1 MLAYVLNL
9 SGWLL
14 LPFMDGIA
22 KFLST
27 EIHFLQVVWGRY
39 FFMLLIS
46 IPLAFIFFRK
56 ELKFPESLSVQLWR
70 SFFLFL
76 STIFFFYSISI
87 ISLPEALTLAF
98 VSPIIVT
105 VLSIFYLNERVG
117 IHRWTAVFLGFI
129 GVLVII
135 RPGFIDFNFASISA
149 LAAGISYAFYIIYT
163 RKLSFTDSA
172 IVTLIFTGS
181 IGCLIISLIV
191 PFFWI
196 NLNFT
201 QILYLILLA
210 LIGTIGHFLIIL
222 SLKLGE
228 ASKLAPLGYFEI
240 TTNILVGYIFFNDL
254 PNLWI
259 YLGLFL
265 IVISGIYIFIRENL
279 KKTSY

>member
-1 MLAYVLNL
+1 MLAYILNL

-22 KFLST
+22 KYLST
-27 EIHFLQVVWGRY
+27 EIHFVQVVWGRY

-46 IPLAFIFFRK
+46 VPLAFIFFRK
-56 ELKFPESLSVQLWR
+56 ELNLPKSISVQLWR

-76 STIFFFYSISI
+76 STIFFFYAISV
-87 ISLPEALTLAF
+87 ISLAEALTLAF

-105 VLSIFYLNERVG
+105 ILSIFYLNEKVG
-117 IHRWTAVFLGFI
+117 VHRWAAVIVGFF

-135 RPGFIDFNFASISA
+135 RPGFIDFNIASLSG

-181 IGCLIISLIV
+181 IGCLLITIAV
-191 PFFWI
+191 PFFWT
-196 NLNFT
+196 NLNLH
-201 QILYLILLA
+201 QILFLFLLA

-222 SLKLGE
+222 SLRLGE
-228 ASKLAPLGYFEI
+228 AAKLAPLGYFEI
-240 TTNILVGYIFFNDL
+240 TTNILVGYMFFDDL
-254 PNLWI
+254 PDIWI
-259 YLGLFL
+259 YLGLSL
-265 IVISGIYIFIRENL
+265 IVFSGIYIFIRENR
-279 KKTSY
+279 KI

>member
-1 MLAYVLNL
+1 MLAYILNL

-14 LPFMDGIA
+14 LPFMDGTA

-27 EIHFLQVVWGRY
+27 DLHFLQVVWGRY

-46 IPLAFIFFRK
+46 VPLAFIFFRK
-56 ELKFPESLSVQLWR
+56 DLKLPKSLSIQLWR

-87 ISLPEALTLAF
+87 ISLPEALALSF
-98 VSPIIVT
+98 ISPIIVT
-105 VLSIFYLNERVG
+105 ILSIFYLNEKVG
-117 IHRWTAVFLGFI
+117 IHRWAAVILGFI
-129 GVLVII
+129 GVLIII

-172 IVTLIFTGS
+172 VVTLIFTGS
-181 IGCLIISLIV
+181 IGCIIISFIV

-196 NLNFT
+196 NLN
-201 QILYLILLA
+201 INHILLLLLLA
-210 LIGTIGHFLIIL
+210 FIGTVAHFLIIL

-228 ASKLAPLGYFEI
+228 ASKLAPLAYFEI
-240 TTNILVGYIFFNDL
+240 TTNILIGYILFDDL
-254 PNLWI
+254 PSLWI
-259 YLGLFL
+259 YFGLFL
-265 IVISGIYIFIRENL
+265 IVISGLYIFIRENL
-279 KKTSY
+279 KKTKS